1 MANGRYV
8 LAVMGDWKEPDEGA
22 NFSVDRRRGGGGY
35 GRGCLGR
42 VQQHEGVY
50 CLRYFIDFDLGG
62 EFATVARSDR
72 GILRRP

>member
-22 NFSVDRRRGGGGY
+22 YFSVDCWWGGGDY

-42 VQQHEGVY
+42 VQQHEDVY
-50 CLRYFIDFDLGG
+50 CLR
-62 EFATVARSDR
+62 
-72 GILRRP
+72 